1 MTEKSC
7 IQRTSIASKRTN
19 GARESEWKKITNQ
32 NTTSHFRYFP
42 SLLYFD
48 RARNT
53 NGALHFSCS
62 SQFTH
67 LFVFKLVFAL
77 RAPIRTLSI
86 STNKSINMQEV
97 CMCLLC
103 CRLSFS
109 LATVFF
115 VFVVWKLLFCS
126 PEIYLLANRMSENVV
141 FSLPL
146 IDGITL
152 FKRHIPMFVVA
163 FNSISSMWFRCQ
175 WKNFSIALRQ
185 IRIIFET

>member
-19 GARESEWKKITNQ
+19 GARESEWKKMTNQ

-53 NGALHFSCS
+53 NGALHFSRS
-62 SQFTH
+62 SQFSH

-109 LATVFF
+109 LAAVFF
-115 VFVVWKLLFCS
+115 
-126 PEIYLLANRMSENVV
+126 R
-141 FSLPL
+141 
-146 IDGITL
+146 
-152 FKRHIPMFVVA
+152 
-163 FNSISSMWFRCQ
+163 FRRL
-175 WKNFSIALRQ
+175 KIALLLSGNLSPSKSNEWKCRVLTTFN
-185 IRIIFET
+185 RWNYTF